1 MELRDSI
8 HSRSFAS
15 NLVLDIAKE
24 LQTLH
29 ICEKW
34 QSSSVIKKMLDDKIN
49 KGLITARWIHEV
61 LPAEFKRGYRKHR
74 YEKREVSSISSTQS
88 PICAVSGAQTVVKT
102 IARPER
108 YITITRALPSSH
120 VFDVSSRNL
129 NAGSNETFFRVVIDV
144 DVKHCPKLED
154 FSVVDDLAYP
164 NSRLNPT
171 YVNVIQGLI
180 TAQLT
185 RQGFTLKI

>member
-1 MELRDSI
+1 
-8 HSRSFAS
+8 
-15 NLVLDIAKE
+15 
-24 LQTLH
+24 
-29 ICEKW
+29 
-34 QSSSVIKKMLDDKIN
+34 MLGDEIN
-49 KGLITARWIHEV
+49 KRLITVRWIHEV
-61 LPAEFKRGYRKHR
+61 LPAEFNRGYRKHR
-74 YEKREVSSISSTQS
+74 YEKRAVSSLSSTQS

-129 NAGSNETFFRVVIDV
+129 NAGFNETFRVVIDV
-144 DVKHCPKLED
+144 DVKNCPKLED

-164 NSRLNPT
+164 DSRLNPT

-185 RQGFTLKI
+185 RQDLYTKNLT